1 MKIILPITLLFC
13 SMIIAQETVSNPI
26 LNLEQN
32 LNSTEY
38 TEHSTRNHIT
48 SFSEIEGKKSAGLAI
63 VYSLLLPGMGELY
76 ADGYSSGKYFTIA
89 DGLLWG
95 TYIGMS
101 VYANNQEDNYKSYA
115 TSNAKINPD
124 GKDANYFSTIGEY
137 SNIDNYNDQKAL
149 ERNFDQMYDRDK
161 FFWKWQTTVERR
173 TYRDMWSSSEQTF
186 NDLRFI
192 VGALIVNR
200 IASAINAVRLVAAY
214 NSRLEAEMSWNL
226 SVGLKNN
233 PNLPTSLELTFHK
246 SF

>member
-1 MKIILPITLLFC
+1 MLFC
-13 SMIIAQETVSNPI
+13 SSIIAQETVSNPI

-32 LNSTEY
+32 LNSTKY
-38 TEHSTRNHIT
+38 TQHSTRDGIT
-48 SFSEIEGKKSAGLAI
+48 SISETQGKKSAGLAI
-63 VYSLLLPGMGELY
+63 LYSLLLPGMGELY
-76 ADGYSSGKYFTIA
+76 ADSYSGGKYFTIA
-89 DGLLWG
+89 DGILWG

-115 TSNAKINPD
+115 TANAKINPD
-124 GKDANYFSTIGEY
+124 GKDADYFATIGEY

-149 ERNFDQMYDRDK
+149 ERNFDQMYDKDN
-161 FFWKWQTTVERR
+161 FFWKWQTTKERR

-186 NDLRFI
+186 NDLRFV

-214 NSRLEAEMSWNL
+214 NSRLEEELSWNV
-226 SVGLKNN
+226 SMGLRNH
-233 PNLPTSLELTFHK
+233 PNLPTSLELTFYT